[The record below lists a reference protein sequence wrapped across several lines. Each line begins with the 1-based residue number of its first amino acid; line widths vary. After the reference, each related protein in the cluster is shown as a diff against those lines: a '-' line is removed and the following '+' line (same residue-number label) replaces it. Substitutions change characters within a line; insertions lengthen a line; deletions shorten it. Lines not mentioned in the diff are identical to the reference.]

1 MRSKL
6 AFTSFPFL
14 KFGRCHFWSFS
25 VQVKDKNS
33 FLCVA
38 KCSNCRSITI
48 TWQQRPHFPTAH
60 SQKPFLGTLSMNKTV
75 AVRVTSEEKLF
86 NMLGLTNNWLPFLKT
101 SMVFIRLGENI
112 RWALRNCSIIP
123 CRLLDWYVLITSF
136 EVLRKREVLHFHP
149 AVGGGISCLNRAVVK
164 LYFTE
169 MFFILLLS
177 KAGSSLNG
185 SNLCNNSLLVPEAL
199 SFRLLQISPKF
210 FVLSDSRQS
219 SFMTFFTAAKAIL
232 GESSFTFPAI
242 FFHFRPAKLITSARL
257 PRYEIRQWTCPFN

>member
-25 VQVKDKNS
+25 VQVKDKNN

-38 KCSNCRSITI
+38 KSSNCRSITI

-112 RWALRNCSIIP
+112 RWALRNCPIIP

-149 AVGGGISCLNRAVVK
+149 AVGGGISFLNRAVVK

-185 SNLCNNSLLVPEAL
+185 SNLCNKIIYQTKL
-199 SFRLLQISPKF
+199 KF
-210 FVLSDSRQS
+210 S
-219 SFMTFFTAAKAIL
+219 MTFKNWQVKSMTNQAWKMEFL
-232 GESSFTFPAI
+232 NSMTFQVPFPVRTVFPVGGLMRASCI
-242 FFHFRPAKLITSARL
+242 DSKL
-257 PRYEIRQWTCPFN
+257 

>member
-101 SMVFIRLGENI
+101 SMVFIRLEENI
-112 RWALRNCSIIP
+112 RWALRNCPIIP

-169 MFFILLLS
+169 MFLILLLS

-185 SNLCNNSLLVPEAL
+185 SNLWNKIIYQTKL
-199 SFRLLQISPKF
+199 KF
-210 FVLSDSRQS
+210 S
-219 SFMTFFTAAKAIL
+219 MTFKNWQVKSMTNQAWKMEFL
-232 GESSFTFPAI
+232 NSMTFQV
-242 FFHFRPAKLITSARL
+242 FHFPYEPIFQWVGWWEPAV
-257 PRYEIRQWTCPFN
+257 

>member
-1 MRSKL
+1 MPYIPWVWGFG
-6 AFTSFPFL
+6 AFHWL
-14 KFGRCHFWSFS
+14 VH
-25 VQVKDKNS
+25 
-33 FLCVA
+33 
-38 KCSNCRSITI
+38 
-48 TWQQRPHFPTAH
+48 
-60 SQKPFLGTLSMNKTV
+60 
-75 AVRVTSEEKLF
+75 
-86 NMLGLTNNWLPFLKT
+86 NWLPFLKT
-101 SMVFIRLGENI
+101 LMVFIRLEENI
-112 RWALRNCSIIP
+112 RWALRNCPIIP

-136 EVLRKREVLHFHP
+136 EILGKREVLHFHP
-149 AVGGGISCLNRAVVK
+149 AVGGGISCLDRAVVK

-169 MFFILLLS
+169 MFFTLLSS

-199 SFRLLQISPKF
+199 SLRLLQSSPKF

-257 PRYEIRQWTCPFN
+257 PRYEIRQWFMFCLVPVPRFPSLSRSIRFGDVSEAHGPRDPKRFGHEEKWGLGTRQVYVIACLSVHNALLKGNTSLLSKSHTKSLMK